1 MTHSTTSVPVEK
13 NWNEQKAKLK
23 AKFTKLVDADLRYLD
38 GKKDEMMNKLQ
49 IKLGKTKDELSKII
63 AAL

>member
-1 MTHSTTSVPVEK
+1 MALTTTLPKEE

-23 AKFTKLVDADLRYLD
+23 AKFTTLVDADLRYLD